1 METTE
6 NMLSVT
12 MCDFKKKKKMK
23 LGTGKGERKRK
34 GRTQPLGDGKR
45 HLGNRA

>member
-12 MCDFKKKKKMK
+12 MCDFKKKKNEARYRERRTEKK
-23 LGTGKGERKRK
+23 GKNS
-34 GRTQPLGDGKR
+34 TTW
-45 HLGNRA
+45 

>member
-12 MCDFKKKKKMK
+12 MCDFKKKKKNEARYRERRTEK
-23 LGTGKGERKRK
+23 KGKNS
-34 GRTQPLGDGKR
+34 TTW
-45 HLGNRA
+45 